1 MFKTSCFGHFLG
13 MVDLKFFVQIVHNM
27 LLRQCDITKE
37 DELWILV
44 HSKGLR
50 FSVLEFALI
59 TYLRFGNILQ
69 SNSTSLRIRDKY
81 FNRENKIYNDLL
93 EEDSSHYMRN
103 ERKRV
108 QRG

>member
-1 MFKTSCFGHFLG
+1 MFKTSCFDQFLG
-13 MVDLKFFVQIVHNM
+13 MVDLKFYVQIVHNM

-59 TYLRFGNILQ
+59 TYLSFGNILQ

-93 EEDSSHYMRN
+93 EEVFISLY
-103 ERKRV
+103 EK
-108 QRG
+108 

>member
-1 MFKTSCFGHFLG
+1 MFKTSCFGQFLG
-13 MVDLKFFVQIVHNM
+13 MVDLKFYVQIVHNM

-59 TYLRFGNILQ
+59 TYLSFGNILQ
-69 SNSTSLRIRDKY
+69 SNSTSLRIRFIMTY
-81 FNRENKIYNDLL
+81 WRRF
-93 EEDSSHYMRN
+93 SSHYMRN

-108 QRG
+108 QREQKKKGKFK